1 MLKKLKIKQ
10 FAIIDDIELDFY
22 SGMTVLTGE
31 TGAGKSILIDA
42 ISLLLGERADKTMI
56 RNKADEATVIGVFE
70 VKHSQLKN
78 LLNHYDID
86 YQDEITI
93 QRIISKDNQNV
104 IKINDQKVSLKII
117 NDISTYLAD
126 IHSQFDTTSLINPE
140 NYIRLIDHFRKD
152 KVNEYIQYYQ
162 LKLSDYLKAYDDY
175 LNLKNKKAETMKQLD
190 LFQFQLKELSKL
202 NLMNNEL
209 EELNEKVNVLN
220 NIDKINYNLA
230 ESNALLN
237 DQGLI
242 ENLYRIK
249 SNIEG
254 IEDTSKDFKDL
265 SERLNNLYYELKD
278 INEVIEDKQESLD
291 YDPSEL
297 ESMNERINDLEK
309 IQKKYDKDI
318 SELIIY
324 QEELSQTI
332 NDIENF
338 DDLIIEKE
346 AILEKEYLALVEQAQ
361 ILSNLRQTIAT
372 KITSEIIE
380 TLKELEIKYADF
392 KIEFHQIEFKD
403 KFNRHQFKSDG
414 IDQVDFLISTNKGEP
429 LKPLSKTA
437 SGGEMSRVMLTFKT
451 IFAKSQKIP
460 TIIFDE
466 IDTGISGYIAK
477 KIGRKISETAQ
488 FAQVI
493 SITHIPQVV
502 AEGIHHLSIKKQV
515 INNQT
520 KVIVNY
526 LSYEERVEEIAQMM
540 SAEEV
545 TDSARNIAR
554 ELLIRS

>member
-451 IFAKSQKIP
+451 IFTKSQKIP

>member
-392 KIEFHQIEFKD
+392 KIEFHKIEFKD